1 MASPALQ
8 SLRQTIT
15 VAWPKNMDAEAKAF
29 LLKTARDGHAG
40 IMQKQGNPSFEAYAN
55 RPGNRDLNSVVLP
68 GPVVYNYSNI
78 RQLVEFALDELR
90 KASPVDSGDYARS
103 HTLYVNGIAVDALPA
118 DVKATDEI
126 MIANPIAYARR
137 LEIGKTTAGRDFVVQ
152 VANRIYERVA
162 KQKVIPRYR
171 NVAKVTFGYINAPD
185 AYVTKAKL
193 PSHYA
198 SGKAAGARGGGTRRA
213 RRQKAGTKTMAPAII
228 IRQIVER

>member
-8 SLRQTIT
+8 SMRQTIT
-15 VAWPKNMDAEAKAF
+15 VAWPKKMDAEAKAF
-29 LLKTARDGHAG
+29 LLKTAREGHAA
-40 IMQKQGNPSFEAYAN
+40 IMQRQGNPSFEAYAN
-55 RPGNRDLNSVVLP
+55 RPGNRNLDSVVLP

-90 KASPVDSGDYARS
+90 KASPVGSGSYVRS
-103 HTLYVNGIAVDALPA
+103 HTLYVNGVEVGSLPP
-118 DVKATDEI
+118 DIKPTDEI

-152 VANRIYERVA
+152 VPNRIYERVA

-171 NVAKVTFGYINAPD
+171 NVAKVTFAYINTPD
-185 AYVTKAKL
+185 AYATKGGL
-193 PSHYA
+193 PGHFA
-198 SGKAAGARGGGTRRA
+198 SGKSGPRGGGTRVK
-213 RRQKAGTKTMAPAII
+213 RRQRAGSTVMAPAII